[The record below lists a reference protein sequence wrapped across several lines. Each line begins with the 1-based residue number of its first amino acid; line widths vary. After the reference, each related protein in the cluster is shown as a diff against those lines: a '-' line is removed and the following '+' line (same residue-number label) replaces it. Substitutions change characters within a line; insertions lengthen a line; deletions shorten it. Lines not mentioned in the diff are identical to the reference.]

1 MGFQFINWK
10 RCLALVGIIILAGAI
25 WHVKQSPAATSE
37 SSFTLPVPVLTYAKT
52 DPPQP
57 ATNSGFL
64 DDIKLSYDLPV
75 TIHDSESNHT
85 SFNFQKD
92 LPSGSFNQLPFRPGV
107 ATKTAL
113 TVENRELNYKRF
125 GSEGFAFKLN
135 LKPGYTD
142 PRVLIPTRLDPG
154 FGVSFK
160 F

>member
-1 MGFQFINWK
+1 MGFKLINLK
-10 RCLALVGIIILAGAI
+10 RYVALVGIIILAGAI
-25 WHVKQSPAATSE
+25 RHVKQPPAATSE
-37 SSFTLPVPVLTYAKT
+37 SSFTLPAPVLTYAKT
-52 DPPQP
+52 DPPHP

-75 TIHDSESNHT
+75 TIHNSESNHT

-92 LPSGSFNQLPFRPGV
+92 LPSGSFAQLPRRSGN
-107 ATKTAL
+107 ATKSAF
-113 TVENRELNYKRF
+113 TVVNRELDYELF

-135 LKPGYTD
+135 LKPGNPD

-154 FGVSFK
+154 LGVTIK